1 MRRVLNKGEVI
12 VYEFLVP
19 KKENLDGNQV
29 RLRSCGIL
37 PFSSLVVG
45 AFPGF
50 PGRFVTFL
58 CFFVDVAPHPR
69 ILCTR
74 ICEFSTAT
82 ACVLPPAFF
91 SLYSEFI
98 SGQDALHT
106 VLNSLYMHTLACKAR
121 PSFDRC
127 GTSLSV
133 SLTFP
138 YFANHERM
146 QRQLFVTVHGT

>member
-19 KKENLDGNQV
+19 KKENSDGNQV

-37 PFSSLVVG
+37 PISSPGVG

-50 PGRFVTFL
+50 PGRFVPLLASSVSLWTL
-58 CFFVDVAPHPR
+58 LR
-69 ILCTR
+69 IR
-74 ICEFSTAT
+74 GF
-82 ACVLPPAFF
+82 CVLEFVNSAQQQPVCYLMPF

-106 VLNSLYMHTLACKAR
+106 VLNSLYMHTLPKSKLQQHNR
-121 PSFDRC
+121 F
-127 GTSLSV
+127 
-133 SLTFP
+133 F
-138 YFANHERM
+138 
-146 QRQLFVTVHGT
+146 FVGS